1 MKRVFSLL
9 LIIPVLFI
17 AFPFFVP
24 VSAAETSGSYF
35 NVLDYTGINGST
47 SNFLMFTGSA
57 EMNFDLRSTYGF
69 FTAYSVEFTY
79 SYSGS
84 TPSLSALTLDGTP
97 SASIRSDYIG
107 DGIFRARAKFNGTP
121 GSSFDVVLS
130 SSGKCSINVLSF
142 NVYLCSTEYVPL
154 DGYIYFGGGT
164 FYFSGGSYPYTKVP
178 SSNGL
183 LEISIDSWRNYDS
196 LAFYMY
202 LKSDAVSSISA
213 YIRDNTNLDV
223 IPLDVSFGSA
233 ILPSDS
239 SVKNLAFSVDLT
251 SIDRV
256 SANDSTIVIEIYYSS
271 TSNDAFRLD
280 SAHGVVFSDP
290 PDPVTKWNQILFF
303 NLQQWFSSLNNTV
316 HNGFEEVK
324 ALMDK
329 YFGSSS
335 LEQSSSELD
344 SALDG
349 IEESIIGQNDVFNLL
364 FPSDQTNILA
374 NSFGDIIDLSQTTI
388 SLWGNVLNFAWKPLG
403 DLSNTYLLV
412 IGAFMFVG
420 ILLFRR

>member
-164 FYFSGGSYPYTKVP
+164 FYFSGGSYPYTTVP

-290 PDPVTKWNQILFF
+290 PDPVTKWYQILFF

-316 HNGFEEVK
+316 HNGFEEIK
-324 ALMDK
+324 AQLDGV
-329 YFGSSS
+329 FGVSDFNRKKEEIDSVIS
-335 LEQSSSELD
+335 DFDSANADIGDISGVFDYDEISDIISFLPDLGNFPVFTSIMYNLWD
-344 SALDG
+344 SALLSFYVPVLCLFM
-349 IEESIIGQNDVFNLL
+349 IFSAIVF
-364 FPSDQTNILA
+364 
-374 NSFGDIIDLSQTTI
+374 G
-388 SLWGNVLNFAWKPLG
+388 
-403 DLSNTYLLV
+403 
-412 IGAFMFVG
+412 
-420 ILLFRR
+420 RRG